1 MIFVF
6 LLKVVDGIFAKDH
19 YDPNEIND
27 SKETRKS
34 ERICKGKR
42 YEIFMIEG
50 KLLGNKRESKFQ
62 KFPKIFSKFDSEQ
75 NFNNIHNNNNN
86 DIIIRKP
93 ETPKLDLSD
102 TIKRLAERTNVKID
116 FDSQIQLEPK
126 EQYDQTEMKRVRS
139 ISETS
144 ESGLKEGSLKNSP
157 PNFNLDQRISNLPCL
172 SYDEFLQRKRE
183 SKKRKIRSKTEG
195 DVKQKIEKMDISE
208 SQVVGSKK
216 RKNKHSITHLGKKDV
231 SLNNELLGLATL
243 AEVAANTQ
251 KINEDIMM
259 N

>member
-1 MIFVF
+1 MF
-6 LLKVVDGIFAKDH
+6 KVVDGMFAKH
-19 YDPNEIND
+19 QYDPNDNIGF
-27 SKETRKS
+27 KETRKS

-50 KLLGNKRESKFQ
+50 KLLGNKRDSKFQ
-62 KFPKIFSKFDSEQ
+62 KHTKIFNKFDSEQ
-75 NFNNIHNNNNN
+75 NVNVVNNNNNNN

-116 FDSQIQLEPK
+116 FDSQISLDFK
-126 EQYDQTEMKRVRS
+126 EQHDQNETKRVRS

-144 ESGLKEGSLKNSP
+144 ESSLKEGSLKNSP
-157 PNFNLDQRISNLPCL
+157 PNFNLDLRISILPCL

-183 SKKRKIRSKTEG
+183 SKKRKIRAKTEG
-195 DVKQKIEKMDISE
+195 DVKQKIETSDVSE
-208 SQVVGSKK
+208 SQLVGSKK

-231 SLNNELLGLATL
+231 SLTNELLGLATL

-251 KINEDIMM
+251 KINEEISM

>member
-1 MIFVF
+1 M
-6 LLKVVDGIFAKDH
+6 FAKHH
-19 YDPNEIND
+19 YDQHDNGF
-27 SKETRKS
+27 KETRKS

-42 YEIFMIEG
+42 YEIFMTEG
-50 KLLGNKRESKFQ
+50 KLLGNKRDSKIQ
-62 KFPKIFSKFDSEQ
+62 KQHSRVYSKFDLEQ
-75 NFNNIHNNNNN
+75 NGNIINNNNNNNN
-86 DIIIRKP
+86 DLIIRKP

-116 FDSQIQLEPK
+116 FDTHVDLEFK
-126 EQYDQTEMKRVRS
+126 EQPDQNECKRVRS

-144 ESGLKEGSLKNSP
+144 DSSLKDGGGGQKNSP
-157 PNFNLDQRISNLPCL
+157 PNFNLNLRISNLPCL

-183 SKKRKIRSKTEG
+183 SKKRKIRAKTEG
-195 DVKQKIEKMDISE
+195 DVKQKSEKLDVSE
-208 SQVVGSKK
+208 SHLVGSKK

-231 SLNNELLGLATL
+231 SLNNDLLGLATL

-251 KINEDIMM
+251 KINEEISI